1 MAETSSLGE
10 TAPRFWPLLV
20 RRIIGALAGAVFLYA
35 GVTKTLDPLEFAR
48 AISHYQI
55 IPWSLGVR
63 FAFYLPWLEIVCG
76 LALMFQRLFFGALA
90 LTSAL
95 MLLFL
100 GATFWARARGINIAC
115 GCFGSASSN
124 LTLTWHLV
132 IDFCILAALAALWW
146 MSTRKRGLLPAKNF
160 S

>member
-10 TAPRFWPLLV
+10 SAPHFWPLLV
-20 RRIIGALAGAVFLYA
+20 RRIIAALIGAVFLYA

-63 FAFYLPWLEIVCG
+63 FAFYLPWLEILCG
-76 LALMFQRLFFGALA
+76 LGLIFHRLFFGALA
-90 LTSAL
+90 ITTAL
-95 MLLFL
+95 MLLFV
-100 GATFWARARGINIAC
+100 GATLWARARGINIAC
-115 GCFGSASSN
+115 GCFGTAGSN

-146 MSTRKRGLLPAKNF
+146 MSSRKRDRHAPENF
-160 S
+160 T